1 MPAAGSLTAVS
12 CLWGLFVMLDQ
23 GLRRQCVRAVCPS
36 LSILECWHAV
46 SPSTTQVPF
55 SAGVWAT
62 LQFKWVQVQ
71 YPVVV
76 LAFEKLVLGCCLP
89 VAAVLDT

>member
-1 MPAAGSLTAVS
+1 MK
-12 CLWGLFVMLDQ
+12 LDQ
-23 GLRRQCVRAVCPS
+23 GSRRQYIRAVCPS
-36 LSILECWHAV
+36 SFMLECLHAV
-46 SPSTTQVPF
+46 SPSTTQVLFP
-55 SAGVWAT
+55 AGVWAT

>member
-1 MPAAGSLTAVS
+1 MN
-12 CLWGLFVMLDQ
+12 
-23 GLRRQCVRAVCPS
+23 
-36 LSILECWHAV
+36 
-46 SPSTTQVPF
+46 PSTTQVPF
-55 SAGVWAT
+55 AAGVWAT

-89 VAAVLDT
+89 VAAVLDA